1 MRGWDVGNRLRIA
14 LLAAAAAFTAAGLPL
29 RAAGFRVPVES
40 FTLDNGLR
48 VALSP
53 DHASP
58 VIAVAIYYNVGSRD
72 EEKGRSGFAHLF
84 EHMMFQGSAHVKKA
98 EISSLVE
105 NNGGVLNGSTHDEY
119 TNYFEMMPSDR
130 LELALWI
137 ESDRMRSLAVNAE
150 NLKNQ
155 QEVVK
160 EEKRLRIDNQPYVP
174 SFLDMNEMLFRNW
187 SNAHSVIGSM
197 EDLDAA
203 KLEDVQGFF
212 RIHYAPN
219 NAVLVIAGDFEPK
232 EARGWIEKHFG
243 SIPRQKPPAR
253 PDLADPDGV
262 ALAEKKTQDKL
273 AKVPAVLIGWK
284 VPGKLD
290 RASAAIDLLS
300 NLLGDGE
307 SSLLYQTLVK
317 QKQIAVSVRAG
328 YDEDAGP
335 SSFTAFVVERPGAD
349 AKKTAAEV
357 EALIRRIQEKGVTA
371 EELARARA
379 LFKSERFSAGFE
391 SLQTPLGRAEAIGW
405 AALFHPDGAEGV
417 NSEVARYDAV
427 TAADIQEAA
436 KKYLV
441 ADHRSVIE
449 IVPAAKAPASGGGR

>member
-1 MRGWDVGNRLRIA
+1 MVRRFLILVSIA
-14 LLAAAAAFTAAGLPL
+14 ASAPL
-29 RAAGFRVPVES
+29 RGAAPFRVPVES

-58 VIAVAIYYNVGSRD
+58 VIAVAVYYHVGSRD
-72 EEKGRSGFAHLF
+72 EDKGRSGFAHLF

-98 EISSLVE
+98 EVNSLVE
-105 NNGGVLNGSTHDEY
+105 NNGGILNGSTHDEY
-119 TNYFEMMPSDR
+119 TDYFEMMPSDR
-130 LELALWI
+130 LELALWF
-137 ESDRMRSLAVNAE
+137 EADRMRSLAVNAN

-174 SFLDMNEMLFRNW
+174 SFLAINEMLFRNW
-187 SNAHSVIGSM
+187 ANAHSVIGSM

-203 KLEDVQGFF
+203 KLEDVQSFF

-219 NAVLVIAGDFEPK
+219 NAVLVIAGDFDSK
-232 EARGWIEKHFG
+232 EARGWVEKHFG
-243 SIPRQKPPAR
+243 SIPRQKAPER
-253 PDLADPDGV
+253 PDLSETPGAV
-262 ALAEKKTQDKL
+262 VSEKTVDDKL

-290 RASAAIDLLS
+290 GSSAAIDLLS
-300 NLLGDGE
+300 NLLGDGD

-317 QKQIAVSVRAG
+317 EKQIAVSTRAG
-328 YDEDAGP
+328 YDENSGP
-335 SSFTAFVVERPGAD
+335 SSFTAFVVERPGTD
-349 AKKTAAEV
+349 SKKMVAEIESV
-357 EALIRRIQEKGVTA
+357 LARIREKGVTEA
-371 EELARARA
+371 ELARARA
-379 LFKSERFSAGFE
+379 LYKSERFSAGFQ

-405 AALFHPDGAEGV
+405 AATFDPDGPEGV

-427 TAADIQEAA
+427 RPADIQEAA
-436 KKYLV
+436 RTYLV
-441 ADHRSVIE
+441 ADRRSVIE
-449 IVPAAKAPASGGGR
+449 IVPAAAAPATGGKR

>member
-1 MRGWDVGNRLRIA
+1 MRGWDVAKFSKIF
-14 LLAAAAAFTAAGLPL
+14 AAAALSAGILPAGA
-29 RAAGFRVPVES
+29 RGAGFRVPIEQ
-40 FTLDNGLR
+40 FQLDNGLR
-48 VALSP
+48 VVLSA

-58 VIAVAIYYNVGSRD
+58 VIAVAVYYHVGSRD
-72 EEKGRSGFAHLF
+72 EDKGRSGFAHLF

-98 EISSLVE
+98 EIYGLVE
-105 NNGGVLNGSTHDEY
+105 NNGGILNGSTHPEY

-130 LELALWI
+130 LELALWL
-137 ESDRMRSLAVNAE
+137 EADRMRSLAVTAE

-160 EEKRLRIDNQPYVP
+160 EEKRLRVDNQPYVP
-174 SFLDMNEMLFRNW
+174 SFLEMDEMLFRNW

-203 KLEDVQGFF
+203 KLEDVQTFF

-219 NAVLVIAGDFEPK
+219 NAVLVIAGDFDSK
-232 EARGWIEKHFG
+232 EARGWVEKHFA
-243 SIPRQKPPAR
+243 SIPRQNPPAR
-253 PDLADPDGV
+253 PDLSDPDG
-262 ALAEKKTQDKL
+262 AATAERTTRDKL

-300 NLLGDGE
+300 DLLGDGE

-317 QKQIAVSVRAG
+317 QKQIAVSARAG
-328 YDEDAGP
+328 YDESAGP
-335 SSFTAFVVERPGAD
+335 STFTAFVVERPGAD
-349 AKKTAAEV
+349 AKKTVAEV
-357 EALIRRIQEKGVTA
+357 EALVRRIQETGVTA

-379 LFKSERFSAGFE
+379 LYKSERFSTGFE

-405 AALFHPDGAEGV
+405 AGLFDPDGAEGV

-427 TAADIQEAA
+427 TPSDIREAA
-436 KKYLV
+436 RKYLV
-441 ADHRSVIE
+441 AGRRSVIE
-449 IVPAAKAPASGGGR
+449 IVPDAKAAASGGGR

>member
-1 MRGWDVGNRLRIA
+1 MAEKLTAVAVA
-14 LLAAAAAFTAAGLPL
+14 LMAAGVLAAAP
-29 RAAGFRVPVES
+29 FRVPVES
-40 FTLDNGLR
+40 YALDNGLK
-48 VALSP
+48 VVLSP

-58 VIAVAIYYNVGSRD
+58 VIAVEIYYHVGSRD

-98 EISSLVE
+98 EIYGLVE

-130 LELALWI
+130 LELALWL
-137 ESDRMRSLAVNAE
+137 EADRMRSLAVNAD

-174 SFLDMNEMLFRNW
+174 AYLAINEMLFHNW
-187 SNAHSVIGSM
+187 ALSHSVIGSM

-203 KLEDVQGFF
+203 RLEDVQRFF

-219 NAVLVIAGDFEPK
+219 NAVLVIAGDFDGK
-232 EARGWIEKHFG
+232 EARGWVEKHFG
-243 SIPRQKPPAR
+243 SIPRQKAPER
-253 PDLADPDGV
+253 PDLAEQPGV
-262 ALAEKKTQDKL
+262 VAAEKRMDDKL
-273 AKVPAVLIGWK
+273 ARVPAVLIGWK

-290 RASAAIDLLS
+290 RSAAAIDLLS

-317 QKQIAVSVRAG
+317 EKQIAVSARAG
-328 YDEDAGP
+328 YNENSGP
-335 SSFTAFVVERPGAD
+335 SSFTAFVVERPGTD
-349 AKKTAAEV
+349 AKRSVAEI
-357 EALIRRIQEKGVTA
+357 EAILARIREKGVTEA
-371 EELARARA
+371 ELSRARS
-379 LFKSERFSAGFE
+379 LYKSERFNGGF
-391 SLQTPLGRAEAIGW
+391 SGLQTPLGRADALGW
-405 AALFHPDGAEGV
+405 AATFDPDGAEGV

-427 TAADIQEAA
+427 TAADLRDAA
-436 KKYLV
+436 REYLV
-441 ADHRSVIE
+441 PEHRSVIE
-449 IVPAAKAPASGGGR
+449 IAPAAAALAKGDQR